1 MDEYI
6 LAFQHLELGL
16 HTRADLQAILNEN
29 NLRGNIT
36 ALTYNRWNRGMQII
50 DFNRLM
56 FEYLNRNQYRYL
68 GPNYNYNGPVY
79 IYGHHINPQGII
91 GNWENGVFNFAIEG
105 INNFVEWIDGGYQ
118 YLPLENI

>member
-6 LAFQHLELGL
+6 HAFQHLGL
-16 HTRADLQAILNEN
+16 YTRADLQTILNEN
-29 NLRGNIT
+29 NLPGNIT

-68 GPNYNYNGPVY
+68 GPNYNYNGAVY